1 MWWEM
6 RIYIFTYQFFANR
19 WGFIFWLIKF
29 LANRWGFI
37 FLLISFL
44 PTDEDLYFCLSV
56 SCQPMSIYILTYQ
69 FLANRF
75 IFIYLP
81 TDEDLYFDFSIY
93 FNSNDIIWYV
103 LPFRL
108 TTLGVLLLRCL
119 NYLINLKISKEIR
132 ANKGWVWGSLLWWLH
147 CLRSTEEHLQPGQSS
162 VSSLH
167 RDAAV
172 QHCASNRCEQIHID
186 HVEPVLNC
194 CWIQ

>member
-1 MWWEM
+1 M
-6 RIYIFTYQFFANR
+6 RKWDSRLILWCQKSISEWFENLVNLGLKKELGLTPPRPVRTMSPFFTVFFVGDR
-19 WGFIFWLIKF
+19 PL
-29 LANRWGFI
+29 
-37 FLLISFL
+37 
-44 PTDEDLYFCLSV
+44 
-56 SCQPMSIYILTYQ
+56 
-69 FLANRF
+69 
-75 IFIYLP
+75 
-81 TDEDLYFDFSIY
+81 SIY
-93 FNSNDIIWYV
+93 FNLNYMIWYV

-167 RDAAV
+167 RDTAV